1 MTKENISSFEIVKH
15 NSFSWSY
22 VYIINGKKRD
32 IHGDSL
38 HDLRKKVLSKGL
50 PWDHEHF
57 PDEKIT
63 KNEYDS
69 IEVPKLPV
77 NSNNQKYGE
86 ETFECIESQKI
97 GDWTPSSKKLN
108 RKRDIYRKYDPDYY

>member
-57 PDEKIT
+57 PEEKIT

-77 NSNNQKYGE
+77 KYNNQKYGE